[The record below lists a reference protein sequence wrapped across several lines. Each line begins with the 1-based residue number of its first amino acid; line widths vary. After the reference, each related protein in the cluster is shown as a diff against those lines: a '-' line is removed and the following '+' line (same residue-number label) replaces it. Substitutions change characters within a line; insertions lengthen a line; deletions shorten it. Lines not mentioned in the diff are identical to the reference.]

1 MKKIKQK
8 SDLQNSLVGVRL
20 SENPEHWSHPR
31 YQCEFNTEL
40 AFFIPIYHMKKLISA
55 IGFLLLMA
63 VATSASTRTSSE
75 YVQPNY
81 LNSVKIT
88 FLSWLSGSTK
98 ISYERALPKIDQSG
112 EICASLIC
120 AGRDKYHNDPLGF
133 TVRYGHKFFLPDK
146 DDVTLKGFY
155 LRPEVMYSH
164 YNYNHTNGTRTLA
177 NMGAVLG
184 TVGYQYMYRRFL
196 ADFWVG
202 GGYALGNA
210 AETYYHHGFE
220 LWHWFGKVNTNIAM
234 SFSIRLGICF

>member
-1 MKKIKQK
+1 MKKV
-8 SDLQNSLVGVRL
+8 LLTGFLSLV
-20 SENPEHWSHPR
+20 
-31 YQCEFNTEL
+31 
-40 AFFIPIYHMKKLISA
+40 IS
-55 IGFLLLMA
+55 FTC
-63 VATSASTRTSSE
+63 VATEVKVRRHIQTD
-75 YVQPNY
+75 Y

-98 ISYERALPKIDQSG
+98 ISYERALPKVNQSG

-133 TVRYGHKFFLPDK
+133 TVRYGHKFFLPDNN
-146 DDVTLKGFY
+146 DITLKGFY

-177 NMGAVLG
+177 NMCAVLG
-184 TVGYQYMYRRFL
+184 TVGYQYVYRRFL

-220 LWHWFGKVNTNIAM
+220 LWHWFNRVNTNIAM